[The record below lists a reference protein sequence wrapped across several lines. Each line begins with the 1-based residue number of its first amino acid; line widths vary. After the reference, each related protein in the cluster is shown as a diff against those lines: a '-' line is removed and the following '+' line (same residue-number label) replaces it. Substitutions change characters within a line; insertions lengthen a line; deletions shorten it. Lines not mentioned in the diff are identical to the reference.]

1 MGLSRASFVKEH
13 FPFLIYFR
21 ITPGGVSLFSHVTDE
36 KTEVEKTGA
45 TISARA
51 RNSSRSARLILHSQE

>member
-51 RNSSRSARLILHSQE
+51 RN